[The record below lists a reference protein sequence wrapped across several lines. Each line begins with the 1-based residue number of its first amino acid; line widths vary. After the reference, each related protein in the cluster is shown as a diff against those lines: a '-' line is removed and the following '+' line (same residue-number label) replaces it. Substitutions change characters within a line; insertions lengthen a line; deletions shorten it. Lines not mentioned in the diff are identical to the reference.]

1 MLSYRINSLPTL
13 PAQIDRMRF
22 RKAVTAMSV
31 NAVNRRW
38 LQAEAGLDESEV
50 DSLLSMLDEAG
61 VLLSVPDNE
70 PEQTRRTR
78 SFILAWRR
86 MKGLLLRPIRL
97 EGRGLHAKF
106 VLEAL
111 HDGQTVPAMDAA
123 QADEDH
129 WLHGVGTQSLAS
141 MQTELRSL
149 LARHPDA
156 RRVLTHMGF
165 LEFALRKGVAHSLPI
180 EVLKRALDQLLMV
193 GIPEGSTSLAIL
205 RSRLTVALLR
215 NEDAQDLAHAP
226 VEVDEIGLS
235 RFMEAERV
243 WQGYAETQPMSH

>member
-1 MLSYRINSLPTL
+1 
-13 PAQIDRMRF
+13 
-22 RKAVTAMSV
+22 
-31 NAVNRRW
+31 
-38 LQAEAGLDESEV
+38 
-50 DSLLSMLDEAG
+50 MLDEAG
-61 VLLSVPDNE
+61 VLLSVPDTE

-86 MKGLLLRPIRL
+86 MKELLLRPIRL

-111 HDGQTVPAMDAA
+111 DDGQSVPAVDAP
-123 QADEDH
+123 ADEDH
-129 WLHGVGTQSLAS
+129 WLHGVGPQSLAS

-165 LEFALRKGVAHSLPI
+165 LESALRKGVAHSLPI
-180 EVLKRALDQLLMV
+180 EVLKQALDQLLMV

-215 NEDAQDLAHAP
+215 DEDAQDRDHAP

-235 RFMEAERV
+235 RFTEAERV
-243 WQGYAETQPMSH
+243 WRGYAETQPMSH